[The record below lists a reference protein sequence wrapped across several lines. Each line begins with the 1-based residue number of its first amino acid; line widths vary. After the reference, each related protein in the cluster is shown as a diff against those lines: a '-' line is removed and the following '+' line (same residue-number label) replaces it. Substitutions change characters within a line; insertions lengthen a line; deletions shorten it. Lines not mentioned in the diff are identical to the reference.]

1 MIYTT
6 RSYSYYLP
14 SYVVGDGTTADR
26 HSDAGSSCESSA
38 RSFVFLLHVLTNIL
52 VIHRRSARYVARE
65 HIGCDLVVKSSPFV
79 GTAKR
84 GR

>member
-1 MIYTT
+1 
-6 RSYSYYLP
+6 
-14 SYVVGDGTTADR
+14 
-26 HSDAGSSCESSA
+26 
-38 RSFVFLLHVLTNIL
+38 VFLLHVPTKIL
-52 VIHRRSARYVARE
+52 VIHRRFARYVARE